1 MKLWLIVPVK
11 PFAESKSRLAPT
23 LPNPARARLSRQL
36 FHHVMGQ
43 ATAAPVLAGI
53 LVVSRD
59 ATVLDGLPSSK
70 KIALVSE
77 NGHDLNQAISQG
89 RQAAVQQGADA
100 ILILPADLP
109 RLQRDDITTLYE
121 RSEAAEGLI
130 IVPSNDNGT
139 NALLLRPPHAINFA
153 FGRNSFIHHCR
164 AAQLAQIPCT
174 IHNAPHLAFDVDL
187 PADLRQLATDH
198 AYAAYSNASLP
209 QAWR

>member
-59 ATVLDGLPSSK
+59 ATVLDGLPLA
-70 KIALVSE
+70 KITLVPES
-77 NGHDLNQAISQG
+77 GHDLNQAVSQG
-89 RQAAVQQGADA
+89 RQVAVQRGADA

-109 RLQRDDITTLYE
+109 RLERDDITTLYE
-121 RSEAAEGLI
+121 RGAAAAGLI

-153 FGRNSFIHHCR
+153 FGRNSFVHHCR

-187 PADLRQLATDH
+187 PADLRQLTTEQ
-198 AYAAYSNASLP
+198 AYAAYGSASLP